1 MLRPVFA
8 SFIALALPLASAQA
22 QEAAPAEPLA
32 LDKLADPAITKAI
45 EQGEIEVASTGEIIV
60 QGTTEKDIRNFV
72 WRGVTEMTG
81 GKIAVRD
88 ETLCLSF
95 DSIDETLEAALRERI
110 AANLATVG
118 RTLEEPGCH
127 PNAFVA
133 FPSDAH
139 AYMGWLNDNRR
150 YYFDSMYEPERRR
163 HVRPRRVAYNWH
175 YVPDKAIMRG
185 MQRGGAGFNP
195 SGSADFAYGVGYG
208 RYLLGSQW
216 NRMGFNDRGSE
227 YLQSIISPLVAQ
239 LETIRISHSFTVI
252 EAGAVEGLS
261 STQLA
266 DYITMHALVM
276 FEPGVPKEVP
286 PGSIL
291 RLFDERGANPA
302 AAEEMSAVDRV
313 VLSTLYREGHSRFN
327 AGLIRNEITRTA
339 KRGGK

>member
-1 MLRPVFA
+1 M
-8 SFIALALPLASAQA
+8 ALALPF
-22 QEAAPAEPLA
+22 APAEAQQATP
-32 LDKLADPAITKAI
+32 DDSFRRDQLADPAITEAI
-45 EQGEIEVASTGEIIV
+45 RQGEIDVAPTGEIIV
-60 QGTTEKDIRNFV
+60 EGIREKDIRNFV
-72 WRGVTEMTG
+72 WRGVTEMSG

-118 RTLEEPGCH
+118 RRLEEPGCY

-139 AYMGWLNDNRR
+139 AYMSWLNDNRR
-150 YYFDSMYEPERRR
+150 YYFASMYEPERRR

-175 YVPDKAIMRG
+175 YVPEKAMMREF
-185 MQRGGAGFNP
+185 QRGGGFNP
-195 SGSADFAYGVGYG
+195 GGSAGLGYGVGFQ
-208 RYLLGSQW
+208 RFLLGSQW
-216 NRMGFNDRGSE
+216 SRMGYNDRGSE
-227 YLQSIISPLVAQ
+227 YLQSIASPRVAQ
-239 LETIRISHSFTVI
+239 LETIGISHSFTVI

-276 FEPGVPKEVP
+276 FEPGMREEVP
-286 PGSIL
+286 QGSIL

-339 KRGGK
+339 MNAKP